1 MEFRDFWVVEVRNQL
16 KSLKTLPANAFI
28 STLKIPKLLLI
39 SSICP
44 LIMIFSLILLILSK
58 ASEIDKRELI
68 ISKSDL
74 NLFIQTGIIEAN
86 TVDLLWSTLIQ
97 EAEKEDPSRISLSGF
112 NKSETLL
119 FGVFPILSFIVSVG
133 SLAILLLLFW
143 LLGVI
148 ESLKMNFLTI
158 SFTAVAAFVAITLS
172 FILYESFGVVI
183 VTWLLMMTG
192 FYLMM
197 IFFETFGI
205 LIKRVEE
212 DYAYNKFN
220 SYIAVVSVF
229 VGSVSYYY
237 SLLIG
242 FPLFQ
247 VPFFIAIWYLI
258 GNGQNLI
265 QTKIEKNKEIVL
277 PLVFL
282 ASSVFMIVYMIFMGQ
297 NSFIVFGD
305 FQFVDFRFLG
315 FASCSVAY
323 LICLPYFLYK
333 YYCKNNGIQEEPIS
347 ALFNKFFSLEITN
360 SWTDITK
367 YSMLNLLGM
376 LLFLLTGFFI
386 RSTPMIVSGYLG
398 TLGSMISIPKNRF
411 SNLFY
416 NLMYLSAILISAIL
430 GYINDP
436 TFNQFLVYYPNSFL
450 MSFGSLL
457 IRIVLII
464 IGMVFCNKFRVSHFS
479 IHTTTDF
486 IFDFVFAY
494 IQTVILIVFSE
505 FEPNFMMSWAY
516 FIFAFISLEPVI
528 KIEPEALVDNVI
540 KAFAMFLYAV
550 RLSSVAYSSW
560 IFGFNSLFIILI
572 GLIYLMNENVVS
584 RSVKIARFVYVYF
597 CFQYACGLNSWFVLV
612 LIVGALRVKVDYLN
626 PSESNMTKG
635 LLLMVFIA
643 LLSFFINIRTI
654 CDLVPS
660 ILGKCSLVHPEG
672 RFLEREALE
681 IFLRYLNGSLG

>member
-1 MEFRDFWVVEVRNQL
+1 M
-16 KSLKTLPANAFI
+16 
-28 STLKIPKLLLI
+28 
-39 SSICP
+39 
-44 LIMIFSLILLILSK
+44 
-58 ASEIDKRELI
+58 
-68 ISKSDL
+68 
-74 NLFIQTGIIEAN
+74 QTGIIEAN

-119 FGVFPILSFIVSVG
+119 FGVIPILSFIVSVG

-143 LLGVI
+143 LLGII
-148 ESLKMNFLTI
+148 ESFKINFLTT
-158 SFTAVAAFVAITLS
+158 SFSVVAAFVAITLS
-172 FILYESFGVVI
+172 FTLYESFGVVI
-183 VTWLLMMTG
+183 VPWLLMMAG

-205 LIKRVEE
+205 LIKMIEE
-212 DYAYNKFN
+212 DYAYSQFN
-220 SYIAVVSVF
+220 SYIAAVSVV
-229 VGSVSYYY
+229 VGSLSYYY

-247 VPFFIAIWYLI
+247 IPFFIAIWYSV
-258 GNGQNLI
+258 GNGQSLI
-265 QTKIEKNKEIVL
+265 QQRLEKNKEIVL
-277 PLVFL
+277 PLAYL
-282 ASSVFMIVYMIFMGQ
+282 ASSILIIVYMIFMGQ
-297 NSFIVFGD
+297 SSFILFGD

-323 LICLPYFLYK
+323 LICLPYLLYK
-333 YYCKNNGIQEEPIS
+333 QYCKTNNIQEEPIS
-347 ALFNKFFSLEITN
+347 GLVNKFFSLEITN

-367 YSMLNLLGM
+367 YSMINLLGM
-376 LLFLLTGFFI
+376 LVFLLIGFLI
-386 RSTPMIVSGYLG
+386 RSTPMIVTGYLG

-436 TFNQFLVYYPNSFL
+436 TFNQFLVYYPNSFF

-457 IRIVLII
+457 IRIVLIV
-464 IGMVFCNKFRVSHFS
+464 IGMVFCNKFRMSHFS
-479 IHTTTDF
+479 IHTTADFMFDF
-486 IFDFVFAY
+486 IFAY
-494 IQTVILIVFSE
+494 FQTVMLVVFSE

-516 FIFAFISLEPVI
+516 FLFAFISLEPVI
-528 KIEPEALVDNVI
+528 KIEPESLVDNVI
-540 KAFAMFLYAV
+540 KAFAMYLYAA

-560 IFGFNSLFIILI
+560 IFGFNSLFIMII
-572 GLIYLMNENVVS
+572 PLIYLMNENVAS
-584 RSVKIARFVYVYF
+584 RWLKIGKFAYVYF

-612 LIVGALRVKVDYLN
+612 LVIGALRVKVDYLN

-635 LLLMVFIA
+635 LIIMVFVG
-643 LLSFFINIRTI
+643 LLSFFINLRTI
-654 CDLVPS
+654 CDFVPS

-681 IFLRYLNGSLG
+681 LFLKYLNGSLG